1 MIGIILAGG
10 NGTRMY
16 PTTLSI
22 NKHIIPIYDK
32 PMIYY
37 PLSILMLLKIKKII
51 IITTSS
57 DQKIYK
63 QLLKN
68 SKDLGLNVTFLTQD
82 QPRGIA
88 ESVYISRKYIKN
100 KKICIILGDNIF
112 YGSNLKNLINSHKK
126 NINGCTIFTYN
137 TNKPKDF
144 AVVEYNSK
152 NIIKSI
158 KEKPKNSKS
167 NKAITG
173 MYFFDEKVLNFFFKI
188 KPSKR
193 GELEITSLINQYLKI
208 KKIKVCDLGRGVVW
222 FDAGNED
229 RILKCSTFIET
240 TQSRN
245 GYKIACIEE
254 IALQNKWVSSN
265 QLYHLIQEYPEC
277 TYKNYIKKL
286 LKKNKLN

>member
-16 PTTLSI
+16 PTTLGI

-51 IITTSS
+51 IITTSL

-63 QLLKN
+63 QLFIN
-68 SKDLGLNVTFLTQD
+68 SKNLGLDIIFLIQD

-88 ESVYISRKYIKN
+88 EGIYISRKYIKN
-100 KKICIILGDNIF
+100 KKICLILGDNIF
-112 YGSNLKNLINSHKK
+112 YGSNLKNLINSQKK

-144 AVVEYNSK
+144 AIIEYNSK
-152 NIIKSI
+152 NVIKSI
-158 KEKPKNSKS
+158 KEKPKNSRS
-167 NKAITG
+167 NKAVTG
-173 MYFFDEKVLNFFFKI
+173 MYFFDEKVLDFFFKI

-208 KKIKVCDLGRGVVW
+208 KKIRICDLGRGIVW

-229 RILKCSTFIET
+229 RILKCSSFIET
-240 TQSRN
+240 TQNRN

-254 IALQNKWVSSN
+254 IALQNKWVSFK
-265 QLYHLIQEYPEC
+265 QLYHLIKEYPEC
-277 TYKNYIKKL
+277 SYKNYIKKL
-286 LKKNKLN
+286 LKNK